1 MIDSFLLL
9 LQIFAILIIMIPL
22 NGMIMNLWLKVAQS
36 INLSRKM
43 IVLTSIGFILC
54 LPELFITISAV
65 MQGIPEL
72 ALGNALGTAIVLISL
87 VAGVIAIYK
96 KELKTNEIFTSD
108 NINLLSFTALLNVIL
123 AFDGI
128 LSRLDGVILLIGYF
142 LYLLVLSGLK
152 GDFTIIKK
160 NKFNNKKTLMAV
172 LVIIGGI
179 VGIWAL
185 SFVLNLKAIDIFNS
199 SGFPLFAI
207 GAVLIAPLGAIPE
220 LIFEMEL
227 TNKEKSNLT
236 LSELFTS
243 LISNTTLILGILLIL
258 SPITITG
265 SVFYYFTTLVLALI
279 LILFNYYSRTKS
291 ELNWKEGTILLIS
304 YILYLVSSLILVLS

>member
-1 MIDSFLLL
+1 
-9 LQIFAILIIMIPL
+9 
-22 NGMIMNLWLKVAQS
+22 MNLWLKVAQS

>member
-1 MIDSFLLL
+1 
-9 LQIFAILIIMIPL
+9 MIPL